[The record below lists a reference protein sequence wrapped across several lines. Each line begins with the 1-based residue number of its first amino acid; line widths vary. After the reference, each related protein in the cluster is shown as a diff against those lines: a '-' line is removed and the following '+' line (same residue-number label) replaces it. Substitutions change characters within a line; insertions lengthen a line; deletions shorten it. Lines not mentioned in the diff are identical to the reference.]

1 MVEEVVLA
9 CPELGDAQSEPLKE
23 IELVKKA
30 KHFYHLC
37 FGKKQTSK
45 KPGAAFTIGLIEPL
59 QGVT

>member
-1 MVEEVVLA
+1 MEEVVLA

-23 IELVKKA
+23 IELAKKA

-37 FGKKQTSK
+37 VGKKQTSK
-45 KPGAAFTIGLIEPL
+45 KPGAAFRIGLIEPL

>member
-1 MVEEVVLA
+1 MMEEVVLA

-37 FGKKQTSK
+37 FGKKKTSK
-45 KPGAAFTIGLIEPL
+45 KPGTAFMIGLIKPL